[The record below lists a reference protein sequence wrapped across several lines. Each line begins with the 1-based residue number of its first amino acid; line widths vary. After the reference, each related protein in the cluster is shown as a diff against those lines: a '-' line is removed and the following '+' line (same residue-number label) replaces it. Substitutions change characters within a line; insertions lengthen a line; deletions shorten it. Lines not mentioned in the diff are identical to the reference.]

1 MPDDHFHE
9 KNYLDISNARIDAGL
24 EIIDEAFERMA
35 KEHHLTFFEMLSVL
49 AGMEAKLKNHETAQ
63 YFLDNIT
70 KFADKYNCEDKDGR

>member
-1 MPDDHFHE
+1 MSDEYKE

-24 EIIDEAFERMA
+24 EIIDKAFAEMV

-70 KFADKYNCEDKDGR
+70 KFVDKENCEATEGR